1 MYRMSSGTYY
11 YTCGTNVYTDYVLC
25 LKNDKE
31 FKEFDTPHHYKQIT
45 RLALSKSTADKKF
58 ISGGAVGVGPVGG
71 GMTVGISAIAN
82 LMGLVTSYS
91 ASETGEERILNSEL
105 KTRSYGVVYKE

>member
-1 MYRMSSGTYY
+1 MSSGKYY
-11 YTCGTNVYTDYVLC
+11 YTCGTNVYSDYVLC

-45 RLALSKSTADKKF
+45 RIALSKTTADKKF
-58 ISGGAVGVGPVGG
+58 MPGGAVGVGPA
-71 GMTVGISAIAN
+71 VGISAIAN
-82 LMGLVTSYS
+82 LMGLAAAYS

-105 KTRSYGVVYKE
+105 KTRSYSVVYKE